1 MKIRQQQHLV
11 YIMKPLC
18 NKPRITN
25 IPAKGKMAKSYS
37 KKNSKKQR
45 RAEYFRE
52 LLNRP
57 LPKKKKKT
65 TPVITEEGKMLPLP
79 ATSEEITPEGLK
91 PSIEKVNN
99 HKANGDDGITG
110 EMPTIQPTMTF

>member
-1 MKIRQQQHLV
+1 
-11 YIMKPLC
+11 
-18 NKPRITN
+18 
-25 IPAKGKMAKSYS
+25 MAKSYS

-57 LPKKKKKT
+57 LPKKKKT

-79 ATSEEITPEGLK
+79 ATSEEITPEELK